1 MSIDKVSVTSLS
13 LKSLLVPSK
22 QVEAEFPGFAGFK
35 VQLSFLSRETL
46 VGIRK
51 KATKITFKNRQPT
64 EELNDDLFLQL
75 YVAACIKGWSGF
87 KLSYLEQLAPV
98 DLSGQDMNAELEFSD
113 ENALFLMK
121 SSSNFDSWVSEQVTE
136 LGNFQ
141 KISVSK

>member
-87 KLSYLEQLAPV
+87 KLAYLEQLAPV